1 MRSFVRRQRSLL
13 VWLAAALALLVLF
26 LLTRNNRPLMTFLVD
41 RVTQPVKNAL
51 GAACYLVPIPLAEI
65 LYIAAGLWVVVHIVR
80 SAVLIRRASGRRWA
94 TAGRRLLILLCAALT
109 ALDWFCLAW
118 GLNYYADGFQDK
130 SGIRAR
136 QVSVEELYRVTAY
149 FTEQVNAASRRVSRD
164 ENGLFAVSRDEIFA
178 NSTEIYS
185 CVYEEFPFL
194 ERRDRT
200 PKRMLFSKLLSAM
213 GFTGYYAPFTG
224 ESVLNVDSPEAYL
237 PSTIAHELAHQR
249 GFASEQE
256 CNFISIVVSTRC
268 GIPAYTY
275 SGYLVGYV
283 HLSNALYRADRELWE
298 TLRGQLDEEVLLD
311 IRNNSLYWQKW
322 ESPVDTVSQKAY
334 DVLLKGYGQT
344 AGVQSYGT
352 VVDLLAVYYGRGD

>member
-1 MRSFVRRQRSLL
+1 MRAFSRRHRGLYL
-13 VWLAAALALLVLF
+13 WLFTVLALLLLF
-26 LLTRNNRPLMTFLVD
+26 LLTRGNQSLMTWLVD
-41 RVTQPVKNAL
+41 HVTQPVKNAV
-51 GAACYLVPIPLAEI
+51 GAVCYLLPFPLAEL
-65 LYIAAGLWVVVHIVR
+65 LYITAGLWVVVHIVR
-80 SAVLIRRASGRRWA
+80 SALLIRRAKGRRWP
-94 TAGRRLLILLCAALT
+94 TACRRALTLLCVALT

-118 GLNYYADGFQDK
+118 GLNYYADSFQDK

-136 QVSVEELYRVTAY
+136 EVSTEELYRVAAH
-149 FTEQVNAASRRVSRD
+149 FTEQVNAAAQQVPRD

-178 NSTEIYS
+178 HSTEIYS
-185 CVYEEFPFL
+185 AVYEEFPFL

-256 CNFISIVVSTRC
+256 CNFIAILVSTRC
-268 GIPAYTY
+268 GIPAYVY
-275 SGYLVGYV
+275 SGYLTGYV
-283 HLSNALYRADRELWE
+283 HLSNALYQADRELWQ
-298 TLRGQLDEEVLLD
+298 TLRQELSEEVLLD
-311 IRNNSLYWQKW
+311 IRNNSLYWQQW
-322 ESPVDTVSQKAY
+322 ASPVDTVSQKAY
-334 DVLLKGYGQT
+334 DALLKGYGQT

-352 VVDLLAVYYGRGD
+352 VVDLLVAYY

>member
-1 MRSFVRRQRSLL
+1 MKEFLKRYQALHIYLL
-13 VWLAAALALLVLF
+13 ATLALLILF
-26 LLTRNNRPLMTFLVD
+26 LLTRGNQPLMTWLVD
-41 RVTQPVKNAL
+41 HVTQPAKNVI
-51 GAACYLVPIPLAEI
+51 GAVCYLLPFPLAEV
-65 LYIAAGLWVVVHIVR
+65 LYIAAGGWVVVHIVR
-80 SAVLIRRASGRRWA
+80 SAVLIRRAKGHRRD
-94 TAGRRLLILLCAALT
+94 TAYRRLLALLCAVLT

-118 GLNYYADGFQDK
+118 GLNYYADGFQEK
-130 SGIRAR
+130 SGIHAQ

-149 FTEQVNAASRRVSRD
+149 FTQQVNAASAQVPRD
-164 ENGLFAVSRDEIFA
+164 ENGLFAVSRDDIFA
-178 NSTEIYS
+178 DSTEIYP
-185 CVYEEFPFL
+185 CIYEEFPFL

-200 PKRMLFSKLLSAM
+200 PKRMMFSQLLSAM

-237 PSTIAHELAHQR
+237 PSTIVHELAHQR

-256 CNFISIVVSTRC
+256 CNFIAIVVSTRC
-268 GIPAYTY
+268 GIPAYVY

-283 HLSNALYRADRELWE
+283 HLSNALYRADRELWQK
-298 TLRGQLDEEVLLD
+298 LRQELDERVLLD

-334 DVLLKGYGQT
+334 DTLLKGYGQS

-352 VVDLLAVYYGRGD
+352 VVDLLAAYY